1 MKTNKIIN
9 IVFFTVMYTI
19 LGELFVAS
27 IIMGLVATS
36 SAAPANSDT
45 TIIRAA
51 EIVPMTPATDDDGIG
66 IVLQE
71 VYFIDGE
78 PMLYGKHVDF
88 DAETADFVRYLL
100 NNPDAKWIE
109 PILNEDGSIAE
120 KIVDY
125 LPFAAVAYDD
135 GDRYWVELD

>member
-1 MKTNKIIN
+1 MKQVNTA
-9 IVFFTVMYTI
+9 
-19 LGELFVAS
+19 LFVVLM
-27 IIMGLVATS
+27 I
-36 SAAPANSDT
+36 AALILCGFSFANANTTAINNSDT

-71 VYFIDGE
+71 VVFSDGE
-78 PMLYGKHVDF
+78 PMLYGKPVQF
-88 DAETADFVRYLL
+88 DSETADFVRYLL
-100 NNPDAKWIE
+100 DNPDAKWIE
-109 PILNEDGSIAE
+109 PILNEDGSITE

-135 GDRYWVELD
+135 GEYYWVELD

>member
-1 MKTNKIIN
+1 MNTINKIFCVLMTAAV
-9 IVFFTVMYTI
+9 IVMSFAFANAMHNN
-19 LGELFVAS
+19 LHNHN
-27 IIMGLVATS
+27 
-36 SAAPANSDT
+36 NSDT

-109 PILNEDGSIAE
+109 PILNEDGSITE

>member
-1 MKTNKIIN
+1 MKQVNTF
-9 IVFFTVMYTI
+9 VFAVLMLAAICLCIFS
-19 LGELFVAS
+19 VAN
-27 IIMGLVATS
+27 
-36 SAAPANSDT
+36 AAPATTASNVDT

-109 PILNEDGSIAE
+109 PILNEDGSITE

>member
-1 MKTNKIIN
+1 MKQVNTF
-9 IVFFTVMYTI
+9 VFAVLMF
-19 LGELFVAS
+19 AS
-27 IIMGLVATS
+27 ICLCIFSVAN
-36 SAAPANSDT
+36 AAPVTTASNVDT

-100 NNPDAKWIE
+100 NNDAKWIE
-109 PILNEDGSIAE
+109 PILNEDGSITE